1 MHCWK
6 STAKWNMKEENF
18 LEKRRTEF
26 EENKGENFQHFLWG
40 SSKVSFQVFPQTLH
54 NSLWK

>member
-1 MHCWK
+1 
-6 STAKWNMKEENF
+6 MKEENF